1 MPLTD
6 HDARSHYHHPRPQ
19 HEAYYARRDQPTAT
33 AARETPAAMR
43 HSERP
48 SRYSYDAPAHASS
61 YEPRAPP
68 LPRRSAAPPQH
79 HDPRPQEYAYA
90 YPSPSAGRR
99 RKHTWPPSPSV
110 EDEAAALA
118 QEAAPSRG
126 PRAPHAD
133 GEPPVDTR
141 GTVDQE
147 ALLEDIE
154 PDPADDRRYVL
165 LSEPSASP
173 SRDRRRKSIA
183 ERGNMAPIKTDVEDP
198 PVYTERVS
206 TPYAYTKPQRESTAP
221 SRADL
226 PYRPPPAPKDDVFDD
241 SDADADD
248 TTHLRT
254 AERKPARYSFVK
266 TDLQKEDLRTNL
278 REAPPRP
285 ESRRREARQRS
296 SPTFQTSESS
306 GSTKD
311 NSYTQSPRSPPT
323 FHKNES
329 SGSAKDNQYA
339 HSPRSS
345 SSSIN
350 SGGRKSRPA
359 PVDTGNYY
367 SSSRTPSRPS
377 SPVQRA
383 PSPKL
388 PSRRRETP
396 SSSRPSSRGNT
407 RPASP
412 LSFST
417 ILQPPSPGRAPVMD
431 ADWHATYPP
440 APTLDRSR
448 PPSRMTRYDTMPE
461 PGPRIDIHS
470 PSPARPPVP
479 SNPLPYPVD
488 DQPLGIFMPAEQN
501 YQYDHSTAIP
511 TRQTFPESPGM
522 MSSPIPGSPRLRD
535 EVWRPKSNIN
545 VSEEPSRTRRTRSNS
560 VRSQTNVEN
569 RREQPAKFDL
579 DKPLPDCRRTVPT
592 SKYDDWYTLKGCS
605 SFDICPGC
613 FDGVFAGTPFAEDF
627 SQIRRGERPT
637 ERFCDFSSPW
647 TRLAWLLTIKQRRSS
662 PELLYKVADVA
673 DNDRPCPDDRE
684 LSSDRVTWYGI
695 PDQRDGIHVANF
707 AICASDKKMIEAL
720 LPTLRGYFTRLPSTY
735 SSSVPQKHM
744 CSLRTSSR
752 RFPKYVDL
760 LVELDT
766 DAQDLSQR
774 PAINRFVQMARDNA
788 FKGECAKDKAFTRK
802 PWLFI
807 PSLPEFTVC
816 EECYDE
822 LVWPACQSKSTPNTI
837 PRLFNKSLQLVP
849 NEDPEIGSSCCLY
862 SSRMRRVFDTAV
874 RDADF
879 SYLKRKAVERK
890 RAENKLS
897 REKKGI
903 VKWMAGL
910 ERGSSQWEHAKSEMK
925 AVEREWAIWE

>member
-1 MPLTD
+1 MSMPLTD
-6 HDARSHYHHPRPQ
+6 HDIRSHYHYHDRRPQ
-19 HEAYYARRDQPTAT
+19 HDSYYARRDQPPAT

-48 SRYSYDAPAHASS
+48 SRYSYDAPAHTRSD
-61 YEPRAPP
+61 EPRAPP

-79 HDPRPQEYAYA
+79 HDARPQGYAYS
-90 YPSPSAGRR
+90 YPSPSTGRR

-110 EDEAAALA
+110 EDEAASLA
-118 QEAAPSRG
+118 QEAGPSRG
-126 PRAPHAD
+126 PRAPCAD
-133 GEPPVDTR
+133 GEPPIDTR

-147 ALLEDIE
+147 TLLEDIE

-165 LSEPSASP
+165 LSEPGASP
-173 SRDRRRKSIA
+173 SRDRRRKSVA

-198 PVYTERVS
+198 PVCTERVS

-226 PYRPPPAPKDDVFDD
+226 PYRPPPAPKDHVFDD
-241 SDADADD
+241 SDTDADD
-248 TTHLRT
+248 TTLLRA

-278 REAPPRP
+278 REASPQP
-285 ESRRREARQRS
+285 EPRRRESRQ
-296 SPTFQTSESS
+296 
-306 GSTKD
+306 
-311 NSYTQSPRSPPT
+311 RSPPT
-323 FHKNES
+323 FRKNES
-329 SGSAKDNQYA
+329 SGSSKDNPYI

-350 SGGRKSRPA
+350 SAGRKSRPA

-388 PSRRRETP
+388 PSRLRDTP

-412 LSFST
+412 LFFSNT
-417 ILQPPSPGRAPVMD
+417 LQPPSPGRVPVTD

-440 APTLDRSR
+440 APTLDRSQ

-470 PSPARPPVP
+470 PSPARPPVS
-479 SNPLPYPVD
+479 SNSLPYPVD
-488 DQPLGIFMPAEQN
+488 DQPLGIFMPAEQH
-501 YQYDHSTAIP
+501 YQYNHSAATSA
-511 TRQTFPESPGM
+511 RQVFADSSGM
-522 MSSPIPGSPRLRD
+522 VSSPVPGSPRLRD
-535 EVWRPKSNIN
+535 EVWRPKSNTN
-545 VSEEPSRTRRTRSNS
+545 VPEEPSRTRRTRSNS
-560 VRSQTNVEN
+560 VRSQTSVEN
-569 RREQPAKFDL
+569 RREQPARASAKYDL
-579 DKPLPDCRRTVPT
+579 DKPLPDCRRTAPS

-613 FDGVFAGTPFAEDF
+613 FDGVFAGTPFAEEF

-637 ERFCDFSSPW
+637 ERYCDFSSPW

-662 PELLYKVADVA
+662 LELLYKIADVA
-673 DNDRPCPDDRE
+673 DNNRPCPDDRE

-735 SSSVPQKHM
+735 SSSAPLKYM

-774 PAINRFVQMARDNA
+774 PAISRFVQMARDNA

-802 PWLFI
+802 AWLFI
-807 PSLPEFTVC
+807 PSLPELTVC

-862 SSRMRRVFDTAV
+862 SSRMRRIFDTAV
-874 RDADF
+874 READF

-890 RAENKLS
+890 RAENKLA

-910 ERGSSQWEHAKSEMK
+910 ERGSSQWELAKDEMK
-925 AVEREWAIWE
+925 AVEREWAVWE